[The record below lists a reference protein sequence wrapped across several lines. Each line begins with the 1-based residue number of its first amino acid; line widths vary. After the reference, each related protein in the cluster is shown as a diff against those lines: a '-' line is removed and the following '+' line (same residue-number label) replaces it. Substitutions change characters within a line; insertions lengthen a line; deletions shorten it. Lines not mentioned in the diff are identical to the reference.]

1 MMMKKFHNTD
11 DVERFA
17 MANCAM
23 ILDRAESR
31 LSEQGRAGQIFECKT
46 CQRSFSSFQALGGH
60 TASHKRPKLVI
71 GGDMETQR
79 QLPKPHKCTVC
90 YAEFWTGQALGGHMR
105 KHRSP
110 RIHEFLGNSES
121 INNNNNSST
130 VTSSSDDHSGD
141 FKMGS
146 NIGNCY
152 GKRVLG
158 LDLNLSPEQNELKV
172 FGF

>member
-31 LSEQGRAGQIFECKT
+31 LSEQGRGGQMFECKT

-71 GGDMETQR
+71 GGETEPER

-90 YAEFWTGQALGGHMR
+90 FGEFWTGQALGGHMR

-110 RIHEFLGNSES
+110 KIHEFLGTSES
-121 INNNNNSST
+121 NNNNSSSI
-130 VTSSSDDHSGD
+130 TSTSDDYSGD
-141 FKMGS
+141 LKLGS
-146 NIGNCY
+146 NGNCY

-158 LDLNLSPEQNELKV
+158 LDLNLSPEQNEFKI